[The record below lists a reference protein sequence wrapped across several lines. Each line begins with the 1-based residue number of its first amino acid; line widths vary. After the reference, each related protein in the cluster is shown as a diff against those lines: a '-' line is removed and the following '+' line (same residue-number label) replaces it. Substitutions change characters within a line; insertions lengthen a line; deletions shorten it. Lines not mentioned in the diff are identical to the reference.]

1 MDRYI
6 SDADRCRV
14 TYLLG
19 RVEAL
24 AGALCSGAEGGN
36 LVEQLARDAIELRKL
51 LLPCLQPALPLDP
64 RD

>member
-1 MDRYI
+1 
-6 SDADRCRV
+6 
-14 TYLLG
+14 LG